1 MSTESFLADYRRLS
15 ADVGLV
21 DLSTVRSRGELRGD
35 DRQAFLHNFCTNDIR
50 GLAENAGCE
59 AFLLNAKGHVLFYL
73 FVWRRPDGLVVSAG
87 AGRAAAWIAH
97 LDRYVIREKVT
108 LHDRTTEWGELLIA
122 GPRAEAILRD
132 ALQCDA
138 PDVAQASAGVP
149 QAGGVFAVRTGWTR
163 ESNVTLVGPR
173 SAIDE
178 CREKLA
184 AAGVNECG
192 FAALDALRIEAGL
205 PLDGIDMSEKNLA
218 QELDRNDR
226 TLHFR
231 KGCYLGQ
238 ETVARL
244 DALGHVNKTLV
255 RLKFAGVDVVPPAG
269 TELTSAGHAVGQ
281 VTSAALSP
289 NLGGAAALA
298 DVKQGANS
306 PGTVLQSNVGDAEVL

>member
-1 MSTESFLADYRRLS
+1 MSIEPFLADYRRLS
-15 ADVGLV
+15 TDVGLV

-59 AFLLNAKGHVLFYL
+59 AFLLNAKGHVLFYV
-73 FVWRRPDGLVVSAG
+73 FVWRRPEGLVVSAG
-87 AGRAAAWIAH
+87 EGRAAAWIAY
-97 LDRYVIREKVT
+97 LDHYVIREKVT
-108 LHDRTTEWGELLIA
+108 LHDRTTEWGELVIA
-122 GPRAEAILRD
+122 GPRAEAMLRD
-132 ALQCDA
+132 ALHCDV
-138 PDVAQASAGVP
+138 PDVAQASVAVP
-149 QAGGVFAVRTGWTR
+149 SVDGVFAVQTGWTV
-163 ESNVTLVGPR
+163 EPNVTLVGPR
-173 SAIDE
+173 GAIDE
-178 CREKLA
+178 CRETLVADGA
-184 AAGVNECG
+184 AECG

-255 RLKFAGVDVVPPAG
+255 RMKFAGVDVVPTVG
-269 TELTSAGHAVGQ
+269 TELTSAGQTVGQ

-289 NLGGAAALA
+289 NLDGAAALA
-298 DVKQGANS
+298 YVKQGTNT
-306 PGTVLQSNVGDAEVL
+306 PGTVLQSNIGDAEVL